1 MLRTKAAGVG
11 QLEAAPTMTCSFVQ
25 AEFHLR
31 QFHVSYS
38 FKLFARRIAFL
49 HVQDNDGDEL
59 DSS

>member
-1 MLRTKAAGVG
+1 
-11 QLEAAPTMTCSFVQ
+11 MTCSFVQ